1 VATSSSSVTLQ
12 SGDVITQ
19 TVTKTKKTYYDYEM
33 EENESKREITLLKP
47 EFVSQ
52 IEKEFK
58 KIIK

>member
-1 VATSSSSVTLQ
+1 
-12 SGDVITQ
+12 
-19 TVTKTKKTYYDYEM
+19 M

-58 KIIK
+58 KIIKQ